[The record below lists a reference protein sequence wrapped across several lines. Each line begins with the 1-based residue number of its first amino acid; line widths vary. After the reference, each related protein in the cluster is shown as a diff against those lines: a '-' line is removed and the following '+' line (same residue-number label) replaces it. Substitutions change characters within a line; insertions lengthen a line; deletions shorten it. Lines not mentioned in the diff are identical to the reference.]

1 MSLVVN
7 APLDLEKTEDDLISY
22 SAGGFRDFTRI
33 AASRLEVWRDICIMN
48 KDNLINMLEKFE
60 DSIGRLKSFI
70 KSEDGD
76 ALYREFEKARGVR
89 EKL

>member
-1 MSLVVN
+1 MR
-7 APLDLEKTEDDLISY
+7 
-22 SAGGFRDFTRI
+22 RDK
-33 AASRLEVWRDICIMN
+33 CIMN
-48 KDNLINMLEKFE
+48 KDNLINMIEKFE

-70 KSEDGD
+70 KREEAD